1 MPGPTFHD
9 VKNEPCAS
17 AYNAVISSLYDDL
30 SMTLSHGPLGQSVA
44 YASQYD
50 PSLLFPIA
58 RAHNRQALDL
68 VAGTLPFTGVDL
80 WNAYELSWL
89 DAKGKPRVA
98 MATFSVPADSPNIIE
113 SKSFKLYLN
122 SFNQT
127 RLVNSAALRGRLERD
142 LSAAAGA
149 PVGLDFILPQRFSE
163 LRMGELDGT
172 YIDKLDIEIDTYEP
186 APELLRTRP
195 GDPVDE
201 TLCSRLL
208 KSNCPVT
215 GQPDWASVQIRY
227 RGAPI
232 DRESLLRYVIS
243 FRQHA
248 EFHEHCVERIFTDIM
263 QACAPEQLT
272 VYARYTRRGGL
283 DINPWRSNVEAAPP
297 PDVRTVRQ

>member
-1 MPGPTFHD
+1 
-9 VKNEPCAS
+9 
-17 AYNAVISSLYDDL
+17 
-30 SMTLSHGPLGQSVA
+30 MTLSHGPLGQSVS
-44 YASQYD
+44 YVSQYD
-50 PSLLFPIA
+50 PTLLFPIA
-58 RAHNRQALDL
+58 RSHNRAALNLADDK
-68 VAGTLPFTGVDL
+68 LPFTGVDL

-89 DAKGKPRVA
+89 DAKGKPRIA

-149 PVGLDFILPQRFSE
+149 PVGLDFFLPQRFSE
-163 LRMGELDGT
+163 LQMGELDGI

-186 APELLRTRP
+186 APEVLRTRP
-195 GDPVDE
+195 GDMVEE
-201 TLCSRLL
+201 TLASRLL

-232 DRESLLRYVIS
+232 DRESLLRYIVS

-248 EFHEHCVERIFTDIM
+248 EFHEHCVERIYTDIM
-263 QACAPEQLT
+263 HACRPELLT

-283 DINPWRSNVEAAPP
+283 DINPWRSNFEAAPP
-297 PDVRTVRQ
+297 ADLRTVRQ

>member
-1 MPGPTFHD
+1 
-9 VKNEPCAS
+9 
-17 AYNAVISSLYDDL
+17 
-30 SMTLSHGPLGQSVA
+30 MTLSHGPLGQSVS
-44 YASQYD
+44 YFSQYD
-50 PSLLFPIA
+50 PTLLFPIA
-58 RAHNRQALDL
+58 RSHNRAALNLADDK
-68 VAGTLPFTGVDL
+68 LPFTGVDL

-89 DAKGKPRVA
+89 DAKGKPRIA

-149 PVGLDFILPQRFSE
+149 PVGLDFFLPQRFSE
-163 LRMGELDGT
+163 LQMGELDGI

-186 APELLRTRP
+186 APEVLRTRP
-195 GDPVDE
+195 GDMVEE
-201 TLCSRLL
+201 TLASRLL

-232 DRESLLRYVIS
+232 DRESLLRYIVS

-248 EFHEHCVERIFTDIM
+248 EFHEHCVERIYTDIM
-263 QACAPEQLT
+263 HACRPELLT

-283 DINPWRSNVEAAPP
+283 DINPWRSNFEAAPP
-297 PDVRTVRQ
+297 ADLRTVRQ

>member
-1 MPGPTFHD
+1 
-9 VKNEPCAS
+9 
-17 AYNAVISSLYDDL
+17 
-30 SMTLSHGPLGQSVA
+30 MTLSHGPLGQSVA

-58 RAHNRQALDL
+58 RSHNRAALNL
-68 VAGTLPFTGVDL
+68 NAGNLPFTGVDL

-149 PVGLDFILPQRFSE
+149 PVGLDFFLPQRFSE
-163 LRMGELDGT
+163 LRMGEMDGI

-186 APELLRTRP
+186 APQVLRTRP
-195 GDPVDE
+195 GDVVEE
-201 TLCSRLL
+201 TLASRLL

-232 DRESLLRYVIS
+232 DRESLLRYVAVS
-243 FRQHA
+243 YTH
-248 EFHEHCVERIFTDIM
+248 
-263 QACAPEQLT
+263 LT
-272 VYARYTRRGGL
+272 LPTKA
-283 DINPWRSNVEAAPP
+283 
-297 PDVRTVRQ
+297 

>member
-1 MPGPTFHD
+1 
-9 VKNEPCAS
+9 
-17 AYNAVISSLYDDL
+17 
-30 SMTLSHGPLGQSVA
+30 MTLSHGPLGQSVA

-58 RAHNRQALDL
+58 RSHNRAALNL
-68 VAGTLPFTGVDL
+68 NAGNLPFTGVDL

-149 PVGLDFILPQRFSE
+149 PVGLDFFLPQRFSE
-163 LRMGELDGT
+163 LRMGELDGI

-186 APELLRTRP
+186 TPQVLRTRP
-195 GDPVDE
+195 GDVVEE
-201 TLCSRLL
+201 TLASRLL

-232 DRESLLRYVIS
+232 DRESLLRYVVS

-248 EFHEHCVERIFTDIM
+248 EFHEHCVERIFSDIM

-283 DINPWRSNVEAAPP
+283 DINPWRSNFETAPP
-297 PDVRTVRQ
+297 ADVRTVRQ

>member
-1 MPGPTFHD
+1 
-9 VKNEPCAS
+9 
-17 AYNAVISSLYDDL
+17 
-30 SMTLSHGPLGQSVA
+30 MTLSHGPLGQSVS
-44 YASQYD
+44 YVSQYD
-50 PSLLFPIA
+50 PTLLFPIA
-58 RAHNRQALDL
+58 RSHNRAALNLADDK
-68 VAGTLPFTGVDL
+68 LPFTGVDL
-80 WNAYELSWL
+80 WNTYELSWL
-89 DAKGKPRVA
+89 DAKGKPRIA

-149 PVGLDFILPQRFSE
+149 PVGLDFFLPQRFSE
-163 LRMGELDGT
+163 LQMGELDGI

-186 APELLRTRP
+186 APEVLRTRP
-195 GDPVDE
+195 GDTVEE
-201 TLCSRLL
+201 TLASRLL

-232 DRESLLRYVIS
+232 DRESLLRYIVS

-248 EFHEHCVERIFTDIM
+248 EFHEHCVERIYTDIM
-263 QACAPEQLT
+263 HACRPELLT

-283 DINPWRSNVEAAPP
+283 DINPWRSNFEAAPP
-297 PDVRTVRQ
+297 ADLRTVRQ